1 MYCQVTVIILSS
13 GRMTK
18 FKCKAFTRSGTAGL
32 LSSTLDAIE
41 RVYGQDAQVVRSSV
55 RPL

>member
-1 MYCQVTVIILSS
+1 MYCQVTVIILSN